1 MEAAKTNTEGQAY
14 YLFLYLIHSFES
26 AALIGLGKLPGPE
39 GECKVELEAA
49 SFAIDMLDMIKERTR
64 GNLKEEEEH
73 YLERVLGN
81 LKLNYLTEKERQE
94 KHSKEGGRGEKGEKA
109 TTA

>member
-1 MEAAKTNTEGQAY
+1 MEAAKTETEGRAN

-39 GECKVELEAA
+39 GECRIELEAA
-49 SFAIDMLDMIKERTR
+49 TFAIDMLDMIKVRTR

-73 YLERVLGN
+73 YLERALGN

-94 KHSKEGGRGEKGEKA
+94 KRSKEGGQGEKGEGSS
-109 TTA
+109 TV